1 MLTDAYSVKYLKISC
16 FLLLFESK
24 HNFGANFLAINTNKM
39 QVMMPY
45 LSDCMVCLLFY
56 KENS

>member
-24 HNFGANFLAINTNKM
+24 HNFGANFLAINTKKM

-45 LSDCMVCLLFY
+45 
-56 KENS
+56 